1 MKQLT
6 VALFATILLLSTTA
20 SGAVDKAKISEN
32 VNSVAAAI
40 DNGKDAKTFKPDT
53 FTPYVFI
60 LEGGGKLL
68 VHPSLTGKSLKEKA
82 PPVYAALAKA
92 TPEGVWVQY
101 KWKGKTKN
109 TYAKRTKNNLI
120 VGSGY

>member
-1 MKQLT
+1 MKQMT
-6 VALFATILLLSTTA
+6 VALFATIVLLTA
-20 SGAVDKAKISEN
+20 TGSWAVNKAEISEN
-32 VNSVAAAI
+32 VSSVAAAI
-40 DNGKDAKTFKPDT
+40 NNGKAAGTFKADT

-60 LEGGGKLL
+60 LEKEGKLL
-68 VHPSLTGKSLKEKA
+68 VHPSLAGESLKVKA

-109 TYAKRTKNNLI
+109 TYAKMTKNNLI

>member
-1 MKQLT
+1 MKQLV
-6 VALFATILLLSTTA
+6 VALSAVFVLFAATGSWAIN
-20 SGAVDKAKISEN
+20 KAKISEN

-60 LEGGGKLL
+60 LEGEGKLL

-101 KWKGKTKN
+101 EWKGKTKN
-109 TYAKRTKNNLI
+109 TYARRTKNNLI